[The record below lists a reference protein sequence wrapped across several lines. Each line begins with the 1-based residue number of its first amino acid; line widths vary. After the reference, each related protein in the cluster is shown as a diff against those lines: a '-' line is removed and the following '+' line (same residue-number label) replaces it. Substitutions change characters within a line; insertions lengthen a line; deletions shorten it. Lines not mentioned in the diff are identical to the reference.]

1 MPPAALAPYV
11 GAPLPIA
18 PKTMFQL
25 TRYQG
30 TSAGHVPVGRPR
42 PWADALRLLQHANQV
57 NGDVWAYR
65 LACVSPELPRF

>member
-1 MPPAALAPYV
+1 
-11 GAPLPIA
+11 
-18 PKTMFQL
+18 MFQL

-30 TSAGHVPVGRPR
+30 TAAGHVPVGRPR

-65 LACVSPELPRF
+65 LACVSPELPRFS